1 MTKRI
6 KECSKQVTQKAPL
19 SYVQRITTIGLSQLP
34 VTTLQ
39 HPAFLFLAALI
50 SSQKSAILTGEIDAI
65 NLLNHNVQ
73 ITLSKMYLQHTVTF
87 TAPIP
92 RNPTENGVPLCNCID
107 AM

>member
-1 MTKRI
+1 M
-6 KECSKQVTQKAPL
+6 
-19 SYVQRITTIGLSQLP
+19 QRITTIGLSQQS

-50 SSQKSAILTGEIDAI
+50 SSQKTAILTGEIDAI

-73 ITLSKMYLQHTVTF
+73 ITLSKMYLQHTVRF

-92 RNPTENGVPLCNCID
+92 KNPTENGVPLCNYID
-107 AM
+107 TM